1 MRVASAFHA
10 IKSFI
15 AGRLPN
21 PSHELTV
28 CRLEQATLRAN
39 QHARAFRAPGCEI
52 LSEAGCAL
60 RRGRYAGMVVFY
72 ATTVLF
78 APGLDRLYRVASP
91 REVALWNML
100 AGTMPVG
107 SLSTEGY
114 RRPELASLL
123 REGILEPTGV

>member
-1 MRVASAFHA
+1 
-10 IKSFI
+10 
-15 AGRLPN
+15 
-21 PSHELTV
+21 
-28 CRLEQATLRAN
+28 
-39 QHARAFRAPGCEI
+39 
-52 LSEAGCAL
+52 
-60 RRGRYAGMVVFY
+60 MVVFY